1 MLLNKGYYEIEET
14 LNVINGV
21 LKTWLEHDNAQK
33 IRIFTQS
40 NGKGIELKDF
50 SVYHPTDKP
59 WLTEITLNTT
69 FSVVYVQYTTEG
81 DIIEAD
87 DINML
92 NEKAHEHS
100 NKVFLDSLNQSRF
113 DEKSEKDH
121 THSIE
126 DIPDF
131 PSAFPA
137 SDVYAWAKQIE
148 KPKYMASEIEGVGD
162 PAQLTNGQNIVEAV
176 NKAFTQAD
184 DGKNI
189 IKNAVIGKNVT
200 VPENP
205 TFRELSDCISS
216 IQTGD
221 DTSDATM
228 DSPQLLS
235 GYTGYARGAKVTGT
249 MPINNVIQYSLP
261 VNGTVYLPAG
271 YYPEGGY
278 ITQSG
283 VQVGT
288 DTSDATLIGG
298 DQIISGYT
306 AYARGNKVTGTMPY
320 YGVTQY
326 NLPVNGT
333 YYIPAG
339 YHPGGGYVTQ
349 SGVQQLVTASGTA
362 AISGNGTLTI
372 TTGLNKVYCVL
383 LKGDSAYGVIAPS
396 KYSTDNSYT
405 LAVASRYVPTGYSD
419 QIGYCAWNGFFGQ
432 PTTFSITNKKLYDAF
447 MGATAG
453 AGANTSWVAYGY

>member
-21 LKTWLEHDNAQK
+21 LKAWLEHDNAQK

-288 DTSDATLIGG
+288 DTSDATLIDGN
-298 DQIISGYT
+298 QIISGYT
-306 AYARGNKVTGTMPY
+306 AYARGVKVTGTMP
-320 YGVTQY
+320 VNNVIQY
-326 NLPVNGT
+326 SLPVNGT
-333 YYIPAG
+333 VYLPAG
-339 YHPGGGYVTQ
+339 YHPAGGYITQ
-349 SGVQQLVTASGTA
+349 SGVQAIISASGTTTLA
-362 AISGNGTLTI
+362 KTSGSFSVTPGIANVVSIILQAGSLGMAVIARQPRNDTWQLVAGSNYGNGSGI
-372 TTGLNKVYCVL
+372 MISV
-383 LKGDSAYGVIAPS
+383 
-396 KYSTDNSYT
+396 SYT
-405 LAVASRYVPTGYSD
+405 SGVFRAASQYLWDILSSAAG
-419 QIGYCAWNGFFGQ
+419 G
-432 PTTFSITNKKLYDAF
+432 TTTLNWI
-447 MGATAG
+447 
-453 AGANTSWVAYGY
+453 AYGY